1 MWVREKLSE
10 THCIWI
16 PCFRFCAHLKIS
28 CVWYKNLTAPY
39 FLNEILW
46 YLSSHSFS
54 FSLLRFVLYFSALC
68 DEVNHGKKLLHAA
81 LSALQKLLVTGTA
94 GNSSTAQ
101 SEDMEEAK
109 PTLLWSA
116 LYIQDLSL
124 VCFASVFPCRKFS
137 FMVLKCTCIVGV
149 HLFFMFFLALLF
161 SPFFYKGILHHGYKA
176 AVFPW
181 CNSQKALCSHY
192 FDL

>member
-16 PCFRFCAHLKIS
+16 PCFWFCAHLKIS

-68 DEVNHGKKLLHAA
+68 DEVNQGKKLLHAA

-94 GNSSTAQ
+94 GNSSRAQ
-101 SEDMEEAK
+101 SEGTEEAK

-124 VCFASVFPCRKFS
+124 VCFASVFSLPKVFFHSFKMYLFS
-137 FMVLKCTCIVGV
+137 GCALI
-149 HLFFMFFLALLF
+149 FMFFLALLF
-161 SPFFYKGILHHGYKA
+161 SPFFYKGILYHGYKA
-176 AVFPW
+176 AVFPG
-181 CNSQKALCSHY
+181 CNSQITLCSHY